1 MHIMHLVSDM
11 TKRVID
17 VSVPKSPSLDE
28 TLFVTGRT
36 TESGFFLDIFP
47 QQVPTKSWRF
57 LEFFENFLE
66 FFEKFLEFSENFLEF
81 FEKILEFFWKMWK
94 K

>member
-1 MHIMHLVSDM
+1 MAFI
-11 TKRVID
+11 
-17 VSVPKSPSLDE
+17 P
-28 TLFVTGRT
+28 
-36 TESGFFLDIFP
+36 GFFLDIFP

-81 FEKILEFFWKMWK
+81 FEKILEFFGKCGKNKKMN
-94 K
+94 

>member
-1 MHIMHLVSDM
+1 MDFLCL
-11 TKRVID
+11 ID
-17 VSVPKSPSLDE
+17 LE
-28 TLFVTGRT
+28 TIQYRL
-36 TESGFFLDIFP
+36 FLDIFP